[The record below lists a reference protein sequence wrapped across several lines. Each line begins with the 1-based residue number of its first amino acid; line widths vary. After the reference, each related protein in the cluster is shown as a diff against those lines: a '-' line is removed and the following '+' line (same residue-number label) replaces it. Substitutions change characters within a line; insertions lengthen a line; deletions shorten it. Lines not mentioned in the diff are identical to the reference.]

1 MPNTRLVEIE
11 TPAGSLGL
19 KLVDGENGVIID
31 SILHGSPLR
40 LPSGRLRV
48 HEGWRLLSIDGE
60 KVKGDCKAAA
70 EALSLPV
77 HPSLSEEDIETIIEG
92 VNEG

>member
-1 MPNTRLVEIE
+1 MYYPIPNHL
-11 TPAGSLGL
+11 
-19 KLVDGENGVIID
+19 
-31 SILHGSPLR
+31 
-40 LPSGRLRV
+40 LPSFNRDLDLP
-48 HEGWRLLSIDGE
+48 ETA
-60 KVKGDCKAAA
+60 KAAA